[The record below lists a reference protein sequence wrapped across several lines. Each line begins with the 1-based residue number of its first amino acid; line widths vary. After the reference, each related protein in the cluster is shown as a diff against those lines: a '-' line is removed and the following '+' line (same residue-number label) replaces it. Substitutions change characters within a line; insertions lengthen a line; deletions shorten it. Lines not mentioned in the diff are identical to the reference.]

1 MKQIELKKI
10 ALGAILAALSVVLN
24 LMFSLWLPT
33 DAFGFPFYSIP
44 LILAGLFLGPLYGL
58 IVAVVADTAFGLA
71 QGYYPLFVISS
82 IAWGLLPRL
91 MTRKPLGIKWY
102 IIILIT
108 YIVSSLGNTFAI
120 YVHFSKAAALGTLS
134 IRLALLPVFAVLI
147 AFVTKILYDRIYVAL
162 PDLIM
167 NKDVKHE
174 N

>member
-82 IAWGLLPRL
+82 IEIGRAH
-91 MTRKPLGIKWY
+91 
-102 IIILIT
+102 
-108 YIVSSLGNTFAI
+108 V
-120 YVHFSKAAALGTLS
+120 
-134 IRLALLPVFAVLI
+134 
-147 AFVTKILYDRIYVAL
+147 
-162 PDLIM
+162 
-167 NKDVKHE
+167 
-174 N
+174 

>member
-1 MKQIELKKI
+1 
-10 ALGAILAALSVVLN
+10 
-24 LMFSLWLPT
+24 
-33 DAFGFPFYSIP
+33 
-44 LILAGLFLGPLYGL
+44 
-58 IVAVVADTAFGLA
+58 
-71 QGYYPLFVISS
+71 
-82 IAWGLLPRL
+82 
-91 MTRKPLGIKWY
+91 MTRKPSGIKWY

-108 YIVSSLGNTFAI
+108 YFVSSLGNTFAI